1 LSIENLTFAQ
11 VLDALRAGLA
21 ERYLDDRRSRFRT
34 LPGFSA
40 TRKARHANLL
50 THS

>member
-1 LSIENLTFAQ
+1 
-11 VLDALRAGLA
+11 VLDALRASLA

-40 TRKARHANLL
+40 LKQAATR
-50 THS
+50 